1 MKIAILSGKGGT
13 GKTTLSVNLFSYLEQ
28 ATLIDTDVE
37 EPNSHLFLK
46 GNLVKEEIVYKKY
59 PLVDDDLCNYCG
71 KCGDFCNFNAI
82 IPAKKKILVFQD
94 LCHDCGGCA
103 MVCPNEA
110 ISYIDKE
117 VGVIYHTQIKENK
130 LFLYGNLT
138 VGEVSGVK
146 IIETLKESTKNAELL
161 LIDSPPGTSC
171 STVAAI
177 DGADYCII
185 CAEPTPFGLSDMRM
199 VVELL
204 RAEKR
209 NFGVVVNKSNLGN
222 DDIYHYL
229 EEEKIEL
236 LEKIKFDRE
245 FARIM
250 ADGELLINYSKY
262 FKEKIANIAR
272 KVLGDKD
279 DQ

>member
-13 GKTTLSVNLFSYLEQ
+13 GKTTLSVNLFSYLNK

-46 GNLVKEEIVYKKY
+46 GETIKEEGVFKKY
-59 PLVDDDLCNYCG
+59 PLVNDDLCNYCG
-71 KCGDFCNFNAI
+71 KCSDFCNFNAI
-82 IPAKKKILVFQD
+82 IPAKKKVLVFQD

-103 MVCPNEA
+103 LVCPTDA

-117 VGVIYHTQIKENK
+117 IGKIIYKQIDKNK

-138 VGEVSGVK
+138 VGEISGVK
-146 IIETLKESTKNAELL
+146 IIETLKKSTQNEELL

-185 CAEPTPFGLSDMRM
+185 CAEPTPFGLSDMKM

-204 RAEKR
+204 RADNQ

-222 DDIYHYL
+222 DDIFKYL
-229 EEEKIEL
+229 ENEKIEL
-236 LEKIKFDRE
+236 LERIKFDRE
-245 FARIM
+245 FASIL
-250 ADGELLINYSKY
+250 ADGKLLINHSEY
-262 FKEKIANIAR
+262 FKNKMANIAR
-272 KVLGDKD
+272 KVLGDKY

>member
-1 MKIAILSGKGGT
+1 MNLAILSGKGGT
-13 GKTTLSVNLFSYLEQ
+13 GKTTLSVNLFSYLNK

-46 GNLVKEEIVYKKY
+46 GTAIKEKSVLKKY
-59 PLVDDDLCNYCG
+59 PLVNDDLCNYCG

-82 IPAKKKILVFQD
+82 IPAKKKVLVFQD
-94 LCHDCGGCA
+94 LCHDCGGCSL
-103 MVCPNEA
+103 VCPTNA

-117 VGVIYHTQIKENK
+117 IGKIFHTQIKENK

-138 VGEVSGVK
+138 VGEISGVK
-146 IIETLKESTKNAELL
+146 IIETLKETTKNENL
-161 LIDSPPGTSC
+161 LIIDCPPGTSC

-204 RAEKR
+204 RAQKQD
-209 NFGVVVNKSNLGN
+209 FGVVVNKSNLGN
-222 DDIYHYL
+222 SNIYSYL
-229 EEEKIEL
+229 EEEGIEL
-236 LEKIKFDRE
+236 LEKIRFEKE
-245 FARIM
+245 FATIM
-250 ADGELLINYSKY
+250 ADGELIINHSNY
-262 FKEKIANIAR
+262 FKNKIANIAK
-272 KVLGDKD
+272 KVLGDSND
-279 DQ
+279 

>member
-262 FKEKIANIAR
+262 FKEKMANIAR

>member
-13 GKTTLSVNLFSYLEQ
+13 GKTTLSVNLFSFLKQ
-28 ATLIDTDVE
+28 GTLIDTDVE
-37 EPNSHLFLK
+37 EPNGHLFLK
-46 GNLVKEEIVYKKY
+46 GELIKEESVLKKY
-59 PLVDDDLCNYCG
+59 PHVNDDLCTYCG

-82 IPAKKKILVFQD
+82 IPAKKKVLVFQD
-94 LCHDCGGCA
+94 LCHDCGGCSL
-103 MVCPNEA
+103 VCPTNA
-110 ISYIDKE
+110 ITYQDKE
-117 VGVIYHTQIKENK
+117 VGKIYYTQVAEKK

-146 IIETLKESTKNAELL
+146 IIEALKEKTENEELL
-161 LIDSPPGTSC
+161 IIDSPPGTSC
-171 STVAAI
+171 STVSAI

-185 CAEPTPFGLSDMRM
+185 CAEATPFGLSDMKM

-204 RAEKR
+204 RAENQ

-222 DDIYHYL
+222 DEIYHYL
-229 EEEKIEL
+229 EEEHIEL

-250 ADGELLINYSKY
+250 AQGELLINHSEY
-262 FKEKIANIAR
+262 FKEKMANIAR
-272 KVLGDKD
+272 KVLGESY

>member
-13 GKTTLSVNLFSYLEQ
+13 GKTTLSVNLFSYLNK

-46 GNLVKEEIVYKKY
+46 GKVIKEKSIIKHY
-59 PLVDDDLCNYCG
+59 PKVNDDLCDYCG

-82 IPAKKKILVFQD
+82 IPAKKKVLVFQD
-94 LCHDCGGCA
+94 LCHDCGGCSL
-103 MVCPNEA
+103 VCPKNA
-110 ISYIDKE
+110 ITYVDKE
-117 VGVIYHTQIKENK
+117 IGKEFHIQVDENK

-138 VGEVSGVK
+138 IGEVSGVR
-146 IIETLKESTKNAELL
+146 IIESLKETTKNEDLL

-177 DGADYCII
+177 DGTDYCII
-185 CAEPTPFGLSDMRM
+185 CAEATPFGLSDMKM

-204 RAEKR
+204 RAEGR
-209 NFGVVVNKSNLGN
+209 NFGVVVNKCNLGN
-222 DDIYHYL
+222 DEIYHYL

-245 FARIM
+245 FASIM
-250 ADGELLINYSKY
+250 ADGELLINHSQY
-262 FKEKIANIAR
+262 FKDKISNIAR
-272 KVLGDKD
+272 KVLGDKY

>member
-13 GKTTLSVNLFSYLEQ
+13 GKTTLSVNLFSFLKKG
-28 ATLIDTDVE
+28 TLIDTDVE
-37 EPNSHLFLK
+37 EPNSHLFIK
-46 GNLVKEEIVYKKY
+46 GEIVKEESVLKKY
-59 PLVDDDLCNYCG
+59 PLVNDDLCTYCG

-82 IPAKKKILVFQD
+82 IPAKKKVLVFQD

-103 MVCPNEA
+103 LVCQNNA
-110 ISYIDKE
+110 ITYVDKE
-117 VGVIYHTQIKENK
+117 IGQIYHKKIGENMK
-130 LFLYGNLT
+130 FLYGNLS
-138 VGEVSGVK
+138 VGEISGVK
-146 IIETLKESTKNAELL
+146 IIETLKESTKNEELL

-204 RAEKR
+204 RAQNQ

-222 DDIYHYL
+222 DDIFKYL
-229 EEEKIEL
+229 DNEKIEL
-236 LEKIKFDRE
+236 LEKIKFDKE
-245 FARIM
+245 FASII
-250 ADGELLINYSKY
+250 ADGGLLVDHSNYWKN
-262 FKEKIANIAR
+262 KMETIAK
-272 KVLGDKD
+272 KVLGDSY